1 MEGAPSD
8 WSDQALACGLTT
20 LASAPAWKGSRR
32 KGFLLQQQQQ
42 QQQQQQRPPPAGGR
56 IMTRLHVDR
65 ATVKPSSAH
74 CLWVTGTQWM
84 GDMLGTRPASR
95 PPQAVLSLEITRGR
109 SLPFLWFSR
118 FLVLWRTW
126 TWEPFSPGAKPLPS
140 PPFHKSS
147 LTPGGIGTTPR
158 WEGLRPGAGEGT
170 CSRPQAGALSGGDA
184 GFLVVSRALPS
195 CHTEPSS

>member
-32 KGFLLQQQQQ
+32 KGFLP
-42 QQQQQQRPPPAGGR
+42 QQQQRPPPAGGR

-126 TWEPFSPGAKPLPS
+126 TWEPFSPGATL
-140 PPFHKSS
+140 
-147 LTPGGIGTTPR
+147 
-158 WEGLRPGAGEGT
+158 
-170 CSRPQAGALSGGDA
+170 ALSSFSQELFDPRGDWDHPTVGRPEA
-184 GFLVVSRALPS
+184 WGRRRDLLKATGRCPVGRRRRFSGCVQGSAFLP
-195 CHTEPSS
+195 H